1 MNYFFIFPI
10 SFLFSVVLIFV
21 LRKVGIKYRLYD
33 EPTEDILKIHKTPTI
48 YLGGFGIFLVF
59 SILLLIFSC
68 FKGFLNWKIGG
79 IILAGFLIFFLG
91 FWDDFKWKR
100 IEIKPKKKFLF
111 LILFSL
117 LATAILFAINI
128 KIQFFPNIFSGFILT
143 FLYIFVL
150 INAVNYQDGIDGLA
164 GGEVII
170 SLLGFIVL
178 SIILGNNLALI
189 ISLILFG
196 AVLGFLVFN
205 FPPAK
210 IFMGDS
216 GSYFL
221 GFLLAVLAMI
231 FSKPHNFPSFLG
243 PIFIIG
249 LPIFDGVFT
258 NIRRLF
264 KKKSIFLGDRRH
276 FYDRLVFQRGFSLKK
291 TLLICYSI
299 QVIFVVIGLLIF
311 KL

>member
-1 MNYFFIFPI
+1 MNYFFIFSI
-10 SFLFSVVLIFV
+10 SFLFSVILIFV
-21 LRKVGIKYRLYD
+21 LRKVGSRYRLYD
-33 EPTEDILKIHKTPTI
+33 EPTENILKIHKKPI
-48 YLGGFGIFLVF
+48 SYIGGLGMFLVF

-100 IEIKPKKKFLF
+100 IEIEPKKKFLF

-196 AVLGFLVFN
+196 TVLGFLVFN

-221 GFLLAVLAMI
+221 GFILAGLAMI